1 MKVLTDFVLLL
12 HTHII
17 HTLFHACL
25 SVCLKAACSIWPVC
39 VNSAEGFKSTA
50 VASAANA
57 FIHSPSR
64 CYAPLA
70 ALLSLVFVLL
80 LDDLRLRVR
89 KQRSIRGKRWKT
101 GTEGDMRRTNQAV
114 VRPLHDKVCKRLFH
128 FVRKLVSQAWMFNGL
143 ATVWASVHLYLLL
156 NRADS
161 RLFLSVFEQWSLWR
175 FSVKSEPVST
185 STLKKNFE
193 SLRSV
198 SLGNLQPFISAE
210 HTPSQCWVW
219 AVGWF
224 KRRVYFWRRVQF
236 VMFLI

>member
-12 HTHII
+12 HTHTI

-70 ALLSLVFVLL
+70 ALLALVFVLL

-89 KQRSIRGKRWKT
+89 EQRSIRGKRRKT
-101 GTEGDMRRTNQAV
+101 GTEGDM
-114 VRPLHDKVCKRLFH
+114 HDKVCKRLFH

-156 NRADS
+156 NRGDS
-161 RLFLSVFEQWSLWR
+161 HLFLSVFEQWSLWR